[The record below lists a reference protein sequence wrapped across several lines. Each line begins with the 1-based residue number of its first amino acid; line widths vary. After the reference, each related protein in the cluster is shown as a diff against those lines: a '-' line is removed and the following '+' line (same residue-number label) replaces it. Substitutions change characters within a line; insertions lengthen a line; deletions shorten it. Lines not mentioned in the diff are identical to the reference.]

1 VADDEFVIADSVKGL
16 CARADTV
23 IVVGGLGPTHDD
35 VTRSALAGAAGK
47 LLVMDKTLK
56 QQVAKKTKGRTPRKN
71 ARMAKIPEGAVT
83 FPNPVGIA
91 AAFVVDTGG
100 TPVYALPGVPL
111 EMEATFTGSIEADL
125 AAQFH
130 SSPRPLRVLRVFG
143 MREAAVAEKIGDLL
157 GREAGLT
164 SRHGVITVVL
174 AGEGA
179 DERADKVRE
188 RLKDHVYGEGDTTLA
203 QVALDLLAARKLTL
217 ATAES
222 VTGGLVASLLVDR
235 SGASAVFKGGV
246 VPYTNEMKKEL
257 LGVPRKLIEKHGA
270 VSEEVA
276 EKMARGARRR
286 LGASVGIATTG
297 VAGPERD
304 ERGTPVGTGYIAI
317 ATSKGTKVKK
327 LKAPGGRRAVRARF
341 AWAVLDLLRHEL
353 S

>member
-1 VADDEFVIADSVKGL
+1 
-16 CARADTV
+16 
-23 IVVGGLGPTHDD
+23 
-35 VTRSALAGAAGK
+35 
-47 LLVMDKTLK
+47 
-56 QQVAKKTKGRTPRKN
+56 
-71 ARMAKIPEGAVT
+71 
-83 FPNPVGIA
+83 
-91 AAFVVDTGG
+91 
-100 TPVYALPGVPL
+100 
-111 EMEATFTGSIEADL
+111 
-125 AAQFH
+125 
-130 SSPRPLRVLRVFG
+130 